1 MYEFAKLSV
10 CRAYV
15 PYVPMHLTC
24 LRAFVPQIT
33 TCLRALC
40 YYVPTCLRDFVPQ
53 ITTTCLSALHYY
65 VPTCLKLL
73 RALIFTCLRAYVPI
87 YIFQAYAP
95 LCHKLFRSYVRSF
108 FTCLRGN
115 ISQNILRLT
124 SILCCCFSLDYVDP
138 TFH

>member
-1 MYEFAKLSV
+1 MSFVPTCLT
-10 CRAYV
+10 CLCTLRAYV
-15 PYVPMHLTC
+15 PSCLKLLRAFVPCVTTC

-33 TCLRALC
+33 T
-40 YYVPTCLRDFVPQ
+40 TCLH
-53 ITTTCLSALHYY
+53 ALHYY

-87 YIFQAYAP
+87 YIFQAYVP

-124 SILCCCFSLDYVDP
+124 SILYCCSSLDYVDP
-138 TFH
+138 SFH

>member
-1 MYEFAKLSV
+1 MPYVPTCLRAFRAYAPYVPTCLRASNYFV
-10 CRAYV
+10 PTCLALLRAYV
-15 PYVPMHLTC
+15 PTC

-33 TCLRALC
+33 TKCLR
-40 YYVPTCLRDFVPQ
+40 
-53 ITTTCLSALHYY
+53 ALHYY

-73 RALIFTCLRAYVPI
+73 RALIFTCLRAYMPI
-87 YIFQAYAP
+87 YIFQAYVP

-124 SILCCCFSLDYVDP
+124 SILYCCFSLDYVDP
-138 TFH
+138 SFH